1 MCLRVLKRVTMM
13 ETGENQTLL
22 NSRESRGCCIRCC
35 RSCCVGCVCSKGIL
49 LLLTWSVLIH
59 SFGYYMYFQFLSSVP
74 SFVYLFIAMSVVQAV
89 VFLLYPVA
97 GLMGEVCLSRYKLM
111 IVGTILALIGIF
123 IAVPTLTMA
132 IFNKE
137 NDYLGETCKKNECM
151 DYPFLVPACVSLV
164 IYQFGLGLFEANAI
178 QFGTDQLQF
187 ASNEKLSVFVNWY
200 FWSLYIVNSFIP
212 VTYVIGLGISS
223 AVVYIPFL
231 SSGVAILGLFSFI
244 SISIMLFCCCGCHS
258 HFTTEPVGR
267 INPVKHIIT
276 VLNYARHHS
285 QAVFRSA
292 FTYGEVPSRLDL
304 AKDRY
309 GGPFTTEE
317 VEDVKTFGRILLVLI
332 SLFGFLLLPSTM
344 PSLIILKYYAKLSTG
359 YRILFGVSY
368 CLNILNILP
377 ALLIPVHM
385 LIIRPC
391 FNRYTYRISILN
403 KMGTGLVLVV
413 LSLGLMTPVDVSLY
427 EFIESVNSSSYDI
440 SLYSTF
446 NESGSPPNYILPV
459 IIVSQFLNGL
469 SLILV
474 FLSALEFILAQGPRS
489 MQGLL
494 IGLWYAYQSVY
505 VLLQIPALVLQS
517 YQPFDYQLIITVLKT
532 CLAVLSLI
540 VFIIISRWYKYRQR
554 EESSEINRQAIIEE
568 YTERQLITAR
578 EAYDYD
584 NEYNYLSDYSCHTI
598 N

>member
-1 MCLRVLKRVTMM
+1 MM

-22 NSRESRGCCIRCC
+22 NRRESRDCCIRCC
-35 RSCCVGCVCSKGIL
+35 RSCVGCVCSKGIL

-59 SFGYYMYFQFLSSVP
+59 SFGYYVYFQFLSFFIHIA
-74 SFVYLFIAMSVVQAV
+74 SFLYLFIAVSVVQAV

-111 IVGTILALIGIF
+111 IVGIIVTLIGIG

-132 IFNKE
+132 VFNE
-137 NDYLGETCKKNECM
+137 EADDYGECKNSECAL
-151 DYPFLVPACVSLV
+151 LVPVCVGLV
-164 IYQFGLGLFEANAI
+164 IYQFGLGLFESNAI

-187 ASNEKLSVFVNWY
+187 TSNDKLSVFVNWY
-200 FWSLYIVNSFIP
+200 FWSLYIINSFIP
-212 VTYVIGLGISS
+212 VTVVIGLGIS
-223 AVVYIPFL
+223 FL
-231 SSGVAILGLFSFI
+231 LPDNYKDVISIATAILGGFSFI
-244 SISIMLFCCCGCHS
+244 SISIMLFCCRGCHS
-258 HFTTEPVGR
+258 HFTTEPVGH
-267 INPVKHIIT
+267 INPVKHIMN
-276 VLNYARHHS
+276 VLKYARHHS
-285 QAVFRSA
+285 QPVFRSA

-304 AKDRY
+304 AKNRY

-317 VEDVKTFGRILLVLI
+317 VEDVKTFGRILLVLT
-332 SLFGFLLLPSTM
+332 SLFGFLLLPNTSVVFNYYLHYTGDEFT
-344 PSLIILKYYAKLSTG
+344 LLINIILKFVNIQY
-359 YRILFGVSY
+359 ILTV
-368 CLNILNILP
+368 
-377 ALLIPVHM
+377 LLIPVHM

-403 KMGTGLVLVV
+403 KIGAGLALAVM
-413 LSLGLMTPVDVSLY
+413 SLGLMTAVDVSVYKFIARENLSFY
-427 EFIESVNSSSYDI
+427 ET
-440 SLYSTF
+440 TF
-446 NESGSPPNYILPV
+446 HESGNPLNYISSF
-459 IIVSQFLNGL
+459 IILSQCLNGL
-469 SLILV
+469 SFLLV

-517 YQPFDYQLIITVLKT
+517 YQHFDYQIIITVLKT

-540 VFIIISRWYKYRQR
+540 IFIIISRWYKCRQR

-584 NEYNYLSDYSCHTI
+584 NEYNYLSDYSCHTV